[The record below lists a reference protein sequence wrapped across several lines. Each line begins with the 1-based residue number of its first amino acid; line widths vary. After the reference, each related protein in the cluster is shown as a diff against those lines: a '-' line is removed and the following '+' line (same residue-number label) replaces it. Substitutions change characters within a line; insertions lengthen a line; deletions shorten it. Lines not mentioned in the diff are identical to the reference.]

1 MKLDVLHRGEYAYI
15 VEQDADDLELDIE
28 APPDDIEAQP
38 EAKPEAQPEP
48 APAPAAP
55 APAAP
60 EQSMPQTGYARPD
73 GYSVRMAR
81 DQVDGILGKWMEV
94 LGQFSPGDENRAR
107 LQQIGE
113 RLQEISNTMTRDF
126 VEAGSEATSPI

>member
-1 MKLDVLHRGEYAYI
+1 MKLDVLHRGEYSYI

-38 EAKPEAQPEP
+38 EASPEAQPEP
-48 APAPAAP
+48 APAPAPAAP
-55 APAAP
+55 AP

-94 LGQFSPGDENRAR
+94 LGQFSPGDENRAK

-126 VEAGSEATSPI
+126 VEARSEVTNSI